1 MRLNPFWRKL
11 ILILFL
17 LFMIVPVIATL
28 IFSFSTLWYK
38 TVWPEGYTLEWWQTV
53 LSNRNFSRTLKR
65 SLEISLITSAI
76 LTVLVTPSVYWVHT
90 KLPKAKIVFETMT
103 ALSFGIPGVLLAL
116 MLIRFYS
123 KVKWIPI
130 INTPRIL
137 VFGLMVMCFPYMYRT
152 VENAFNSIDIKV
164 LSEAAASLGA
174 GWWTTLIRVIVPN
187 IVTGIINGFLLT
199 FSTCF
204 SEFAL
209 TNMLIGA
216 RYKTFPLF
224 IVEFT
229 RFDSRQASALSVI
242 SFAVAWLISLLI
254 LWLTTSKNRAANTVV
269 GGR

>member
-1 MRLNPFWRKL
+1 MRINTFWRRF
-11 ILILFL
+11 ILICFL
-17 LFMIVPVIATL
+17 LFMIIPVIATL
-28 IFSFSTLWYK
+28 VFSFSTLWYK
-38 TVWPEGYTLEWWQTV
+38 TVWPEGWTLEWWQKV
-53 LSNRNFSRTLKR
+53 LSNRNFSRTLER

-76 LTVLVTPSVYWVHT
+76 LTVLVTPSVYWIHS
-90 KLPKAKIVFETMT
+90 KLPKAKIVFEFMT

-116 MLIRFYS
+116 TLIRFYS

-137 VFGLMVMCFPYMYRT
+137 VCGLMVMCFPFMYRPIA
-152 VENAFNSIDIKV
+152 NAFESIDLKS
-164 LSEAAASLGA
+164 LSEAAESLGA
-174 GWWTTLIRVIVPN
+174 GFWTTLIRVIVPN
-187 IVTGIINGFLLT
+187 VITGIINGFLLT

-209 TNMLIGA
+209 TNMLIGS

-229 RFDSRQASALSVI
+229 RFDSRQASALAVV

-254 LWLTTSKNRAANTVV
+254 LWLTTSRSRSASHVV
-269 GGR
+269 GTR

>member
-1 MRLNPFWRKL
+1 MRINTFWRRL
-11 ILILFL
+11 ILICFL

-38 TVWPEGYTLEWWQTV
+38 TIWPEGWTLEWWQKV

-65 SLEISLITSAI
+65 SLEISLITSGI
-76 LTVLVTPSVYWVHT
+76 LTALVTPSVYWVHT
-90 KLPKAKIVFETMT
+90 KLPKGKIVFEFMT
-103 ALSFGIPGVLLAL
+103 ALSFGIPGVLLSL
-116 MLIRFYS
+116 TLIRFYS

-137 VFGLMVMCFPYMYRT
+137 VCGLMVMCFPFMYRP
-152 VENAFNSIDIKV
+152 VANAFDSIDLKI
-164 LSEAAASLGA
+164 LSEAAESLGA
-174 GWWTTLIRVIVPN
+174 GWWMTLFRVIVPN
-187 IVTGIINGFLLT
+187 VISGIINGFLLT
-199 FSTCF
+199 FSACF

-209 TNMLIGA
+209 TNMLIGS

-229 RFDSRQASALSVI
+229 RFDSRQASALAVV

-254 LWLTTSKNRAANTVV
+254 LWLTTSKNRAAVAVAGT
-269 GGR
+269 R